1 MYLIIFLIH
10 IQLKKCVTII
20 SENLS
25 SVRYVPDEYK
35 TQQIVDKAADD
46 CLTSL
51 KFLRD
56 WFVTS
61 IMIKNFLLICTVMKI
76 YSTLMKILPM
86 SYFLA
91 MKCVLIIIDLNDINL
106 DDTSYK
112 EDDPDT
118 IILIRLLAWHNEFKK
133 I

>member
-1 MYLIIFLIH
+1 
-10 IQLKKCVTII
+10 
-20 SENLS
+20 
-25 SVRYVPDEYK
+25 
-35 TQQIVDKAADD
+35 
-46 CLTSL
+46 
-51 KFLRD
+51 
-56 WFVTS
+56 
-61 IMIKNFLLICTVMKI
+61 
-76 YSTLMKILPM
+76 MKILPM